1 MGWAQKLPSG
11 RYSGLY
17 RDAAGK
23 VRRVP
28 GTFTTKAIA
37 ERKATAKEDEV
48 RESKYHPPEMMTW
61 NEWRPRWKL
70 RRVVD
75 EGTQKIDDH
84 RMDKHLAPKW
94 GTVMLTDITQ
104 PDVQLWVADLRKT
117 LAPTSVDKCYHLL
130 SSSLKSALK
139 AKLIPENPCHDIE
152 MPKPGPTPE
161 RYLEDDEVAALRAP
175 LDEFDQLIVDVL
187 VGTGMRMGEAQGLH
201 REHIDLKRKTISIE
215 WAWDKAAKRMKAPKD
230 HERRVIP
237 IGHNLTKI
245 LAATI
250 KKTGLG
256 TPAPVRYIDDG
267 RTARSGLLLVHTDNR
282 PFDQDNFRDRFV
294 AAARVAWVGDGE
306 DKRRLGPVRP
316 HDLRHTYAGR
326 LVRARVP
333 LQQVQEL
340 LGHASIRTTQ
350 RYAKLGDSQWD
361 QVRQA
366 LG

>member
-17 RDAAGK
+17 RDSAGK

-37 ERKATAKEDEV
+37 ERKATVKEDEV
-48 RESKYHPPEMMTW
+48 RESKYRPPEMMTW
-61 NEWRPRWKL
+61 NEWRPRWAL

-84 RMDKHLAPKW
+84 RMDKHLAPRW
-94 GTVMLTDITQ
+94 GTMMLTDILQ
-104 PDVQLWVADLRKT
+104 PDVQVWVANLRKT
-117 LAPTSVDKCYHLL
+117 LAPTSVEKCYRLL
-130 SSSLKSALK
+130 SASLRSALK
-139 AKLIPENPCHDIE
+139 ANLISENPCHDIE
-152 MPKPGPTPE
+152 LPKAGPTPE
-161 RYLEDDEVAALRAP
+161 RYLEDDEFAALREP
-175 LDEFDQLIVDVL
+175 LDDFDRFIVDVL
-187 VGTGMRMGEAQGLH
+187 IGTGMRMGEAQGLH

-215 WAWDKAAKRMKAPKD
+215 WAWDKAAKRMKSPKD

-237 IGHNLTKI
+237 IGANLAKI
-245 LAATI
+245 LTVAI
-250 KKTGLG
+250 KKGGLG
-256 TPAPVRYIDDG
+256 EPAPVRYVSDG
-267 RTARSGLLLVHTDNR
+267 RLVRSGLLLAHTDSR
-282 PFDQDNFRDRFV
+282 PFDQDNFRDRFA
-294 AAARVAWVGDGE
+294 AAARVAWVGEGE
-306 DKRRLGPVRP
+306 AKRRLGPIRP

-326 LVRARVP
+326 LVRAQVP
-333 LQQVQEL
+333 LQQVQAL
-340 LGHASIRTTQ
+340 LGHASLRTTQ